1 MTNIIMKTGKLIG
14 IVSLVWLA
22 GPTAY
27 AQQWTFGPK
36 LELGLSARSTSVSEV
51 TIGDVLVGSGSNAGD
66 ALGAGIGGFARY
78 DRSRWY
84 GQAELLTQ
92 RANVANYYISG
103 PRSGFSEYARVSRFA
118 GRALGGYKILPWLRF
133 TVGVAANQYRR
144 NQADYY
150 QSSIANDYRLAETYP
165 AYKEDYLASA
175 RTYEVAQSV
184 NNSFKKVSFD
194 VLAGVGVDI
203 GGLTVDIMNS
213 SSLTPVV
220 DGITHQGQFYALRQ
234 KYSNWSLQ
242 LGYRLFPVKAHLL
255 APRRSNRAYERI
267 KKDIPFYRNEIHVAG
282 GLLGEDIG
290 SAFLYENRYTRYLTR
305 RFGLSIGANIM
316 RPSGSYLLGQT
327 TQIQLL
333 PAIRFLPLYS
343 RRHIIGLSA
352 GPLLGYDSGF
362 SVFSGRN
369 GVNGPTTV
377 NLRNDSGVN
386 TFSAS
391 VQGTVDYQFAISDRL
406 LFGPWLRLSS
416 DYAYAGVQAGYRF

>member
-1 MTNIIMKTGKLIG
+1 MKTGKLIG
-14 IVSLVWLA
+14 IVGLASLIA
-22 GPTAY
+22 PAAS
-27 AQQWTFGPK
+27 AQKWTFGPK

-51 TIGDVLVGSGSNAGD
+51 MIGDVTVGSGANAGD
-66 ALGAGIGGFARY
+66 AMGAGIGGFARY

-103 PRSGFSEYARVSRFA
+103 PRGSFAEYARVSRFA
-118 GRALGGYKILPWLRF
+118 GRVLGGYKPLPWLRF
-133 TVGVAANQYRR
+133 AVGVAANQYRR
-144 NQADYY
+144 NQEDPY
-150 QSSIANDYRLAETYP
+150 QASIASYYRQADMDP
-165 AYKEDYLASA
+165 AFRDESLASA

-184 NNSFKKVSFD
+184 NNSYKKVSFD
-194 VLAGVGVDI
+194 VLAGVGVDV
-203 GGLTVDIMNS
+203 GGLTIDIVNS

-220 DGITHQGQFYALRQ
+220 DGITHQGQEYAMRQ

-267 KKDIPFYRNEIHVAG
+267 KKDIPFYRNEVHIAG

-305 RFGLSIGANIM
+305 RVGLSIGANIM
-316 RPSGSYLLGQT
+316 RLTDNGPFSQT
-327 TQIQLL
+327 TQIQFL
-333 PAIRFLPLYS
+333 PAVRFLPLYS
-343 RRHIIGLSA
+343 RRHIVGLLV
-352 GPLLGYDSGF
+352 GPLFRYESGYTVSSRSF
-362 SVFSGRN
+362 IN
-369 GVNGPTTV
+369 GQSTV
-377 NLRNDSGVN
+377 NLRNDSGIS

-391 VQGTVDYQFAISDRL
+391 IQGTVDYQFAISDRL

-416 DYAYAGVQAGYRF
+416 DYAYAGIQAGYRF

>member
-1 MTNIIMKTGKLIG
+1 MKTGKRIG
-14 IVSLVWLA
+14 IVGLA
-22 GPTAY
+22 CLIATAAR

-36 LELGLSARSTSVSEV
+36 LELGLSARSTSAGEV
-51 TIGDVLVGSGSNAGD
+51 TIGDVSVESGSNAGD

-118 GRALGGYKILPWLRF
+118 GRVLGGYKPLPWLRF

-144 NQADYY
+144 NQEDQYAP
-150 QSSIANDYRLAETYP
+150 SIASYYRLADMYP
-165 AYKEDYLASA
+165 AYKDEYLASV

-184 NNSFKKVSFD
+184 NSSFKKVSVD
-194 VLAGVGVDI
+194 VLAGVGVDV
-203 GGLTVDIMNS
+203 GGLTIDIMNS

-220 DGITHQGQFYALRQ
+220 DGITHQGQVYDLRQ

-267 KKDIPFYRNEIHVAG
+267 KKDIPFYRNEVHIAG

-305 RFGLSIGANIM
+305 RVGLSVGANIM
-316 RPSGSYLLGQT
+316 RLSKGYLPGQT
-327 TQIQLL
+327 TEVQLL
-333 PAIRFLPLYS
+333 PAVRFLPLYS
-343 RRHIIGLSA
+343 RRHIIGLST
-352 GPLLGYDSGF
+352 GPLLRYESGYRI
-362 SVFSGRN
+362 FSGRS
-369 GVNGPTTV
+369 GANGPTTV
-377 NLRNDSGVN
+377 NLRNDSGAR
-386 TFSAS
+386 TFSAGI
-391 VQGTVDYQFAISDRL
+391 QGTVDYQFAISDRL
-406 LFGPWLRLSS
+406 LVGPWLRLSS
-416 DYAYAGVQAGYRF
+416 DYAYAGIQAGYRF

>member
-1 MTNIIMKTGKLIG
+1 MKTGKLIG
-14 IVSLVWLA
+14 IIGLAWLSGTVA
-22 GPTAY
+22 D

-36 LELGLSARSTSVSEV
+36 LELGLSARSTSVGEV
-51 TIGDVLVGSGSNAGD
+51 TIGDVSVESGSNAGD

-84 GQAELLTQ
+84 GQAELFTQ
-92 RANVANYYISG
+92 RANVANYYIRG

-118 GRALGGYKILPWLRF
+118 GRALGGYKPLPWLRF

-150 QSSIANDYRLAETYP
+150 QSIIDSYYRQADLYP
-165 AYKEDYLASA
+165 AYKDDYLSSV

-184 NNSFKKVSFD
+184 NSSFKKVSFD

-220 DGITHQGQFYALRQ
+220 DGITHQGQFYTLRQ

-242 LGYRLFPVKAHLL
+242 LGYRLFPVNAHLL

-282 GLLGEDIG
+282 GMLGEDIG
-290 SAFLYENRYTRYLTR
+290 STFLYENRYTRYLTR
-305 RFGLSIGANIM
+305 RFGLSMGANIM
-316 RPSGSYLLGQT
+316 RLSGRLLPGQT
-327 TQIQLL
+327 TQVQLL
-333 PAIRFLPLYS
+333 PAVRFLPLYS
-343 RRHIIGLSA
+343 RRHIIGLSV
-352 GPLLGYDSGF
+352 GPLLGYESGYK
-362 SVFSGRN
+362 VFSGRT

-377 NLRNDSGVN
+377 NLRNDSE
-386 TFSAS
+386 AS
-391 VQGTVDYQFAISDRL
+391 TISIRVQGTVDYQFAISDRL
-406 LFGPWLRLSS
+406 LFGPWIRLSS
-416 DYAYAGVQAGYRF
+416 DYAYAGIQAGYRF

>member
-1 MTNIIMKTGKLIG
+1 MKTGKLIG
-14 IVSLVWLA
+14 IVGLTCLIA
-22 GPTAY
+22 ATAS

-51 TIGDVLVGSGSNAGD
+51 KIGDVLVGSGANAGD
-66 ALGAGIGGFARY
+66 AMGAGIGGFARY

-103 PRSGFSEYARVSRFA
+103 PRNGFAEYARVSRHA
-118 GRALGGYKILPWLRF
+118 GRVLGGYKPLPWLRF
-133 TVGVAANQYRR
+133 TIGMAVNQYRR
-144 NQADYY
+144 DQENYY
-150 QSSIANDYRLAETYP
+150 TASIASYYRLADTYP
-165 AYKEDYLASA
+165 AYKDEYLASA

-184 NNSFKKVSFD
+184 NDSFEKVSFD
-194 VLAGVGVDI
+194 VLAGVGVDV
-203 GGLTVDIMNS
+203 GGLTIDIING

-220 DGITHQGQFYALRQ
+220 NGIMHQGQVCDFRQ

-267 KKDIPFYRNEIHVAG
+267 KKDIPFYRNEVHIAG

-305 RFGLSIGANIM
+305 RVGLSVGANIM
-316 RPSGSYLLGQT
+316 RLSKGYLPGQT
-327 TQIQLL
+327 TEVQVL
-333 PAIRFLPLYS
+333 PAVRFLPLYS
-343 RRHIIGLSA
+343 RRHIVGLSV
-352 GPLLGYDSGF
+352 GPLLRYQSGYK
-362 SVFSGRN
+362 VFSGRP
-369 GVNGPTTV
+369 GVNGSPTTV
-377 NLRNDSGVN
+377 NLRNDSGAR

-391 VQGTVDYQFAISDRL
+391 IQGTVDYQFAISDRL

-416 DYAYAGVQAGYRF
+416 DYAYAGIQAGYRF